1 MKEYTV
7 KWIKWLDNREENLG
21 KVKEIADL
29 QIRLQELEK
38 DEAWKRL
45 VTIFFFFQTNVQKYN
60 SPFFKSIL
68 DVVLVVTGRS
78 KKLMDVI

>member
-45 VTIFFFFQTNVQKYN
+45 VTIFFFLSNKCTK
-60 SPFFKSIL
+60 I
-68 DVVLVVTGRS
+68 
-78 KKLMDVI
+78 